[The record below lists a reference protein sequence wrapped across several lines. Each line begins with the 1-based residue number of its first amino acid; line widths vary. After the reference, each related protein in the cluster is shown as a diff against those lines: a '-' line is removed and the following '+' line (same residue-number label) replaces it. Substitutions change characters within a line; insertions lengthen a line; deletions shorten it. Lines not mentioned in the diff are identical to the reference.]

1 MDTSIDASYIE
12 FLDGKTYMMPVS
24 PWFYTNLPGY
34 SKNWLWRGDD
44 LWYDRWNQVWTIRP
58 EYVQIIS
65 WNDFGESHYIGPLND
80 KAYVAF
86 GPEKGK
92 APFNDAVNR
101 PHDGWRRF
109 LPYLIDTYKSG
120 KAAVSEESL
129 VSWYR
134 LSPSRACASGGTK
147 GNTGSQLQA
156 EVPPETL
163 AQDRVSFS
171 AMLTSP
177 ADIELQIGGETTSNF
192 EWISTPPGGV
202 GIYHGSV
209 PFWGRTGTVSIRLLR
224 NDKVF
229 TRLDGPAISSTC
241 PHGLTNWNPWVGTA
255 IASTSIQPKAP
266 PLSLE
271 EQVCVKGFG
280 DEAHNRL
287 CLFTGMYHY
296 CPLGPCTCQLL
307 GEPLPEDK
315 MPEPTHGPGY
325 PNPGLDCT
333 FLGLCSFGCN
343 NGACPETTCSRDES
357 LKDKCVIP
365 PEEPLPDDSGHGYL
379 WIGEEIWDKTQ
390 PRISCVPPCTL
401 VLPPWPSMTSTIDF
415 PRITV
420 TRDTWV
426 STITR
431 PPITVTKWALSTVV
445 VTTPVPASTTT
456 DGIILIFPPILSST
470 KTWPPITATLS
481 CPPGTDNTGGS
492 SGGEDEPEDEEKD
505 EDDEE
510 DEDED
515 GVCIFVPETGNGAG
529 SGGNNGGGSG
539 GDGNNGG
546 DGGGGGGG
554 DGGDG
559 GSGGGDGDGGGDG
572 GASPPSTPEPA
583 RPSPS
588 TNTRKC
594 YNSGHK
600 TDRASLVGI
609 IERFCKPLDGTTLKA
624 GSMVEQSLRDT
635 ESAAEG
641 RRTYVVLAIEA
652 KSGCEWNVAQTEC
665 ERYLKVLVDSCNCE
679 GAGSVKRGGT
689 AENNCLKW
697 RLDPNYGGWGL
708 VHE

>member
-1 MDTSIDASYIE
+1 MEALLIFAFILFFSGMARGRAVFAHFMVSNTEFYTASDFEYEISLAQEAHIDAFVLNIAYGEKTNDVSLPPMFDAASRRGFKLLFSFDYAGQGPWPQDAVIDLLEEYASRPVYFLHGSQPLVSTFEGPSSYADWPEIKKRTNCFFIPSWSSWGARRALRPGVADGLFSWAAWPEGPNPMDTSIDASYIE

-92 APFNDAVNR
+92 APFNYAVNR

-120 KAAVSEESL
+120 KATVSEESL

-224 NDKVF
+224 NGQAF
-229 TRLDGPAISSTC
+229 TRLDGPAILSTC

-287 CLFTGMYHY
+287 CLFTCMYHY

-343 NGACPETTCSRDES
+343 NGACPESTCSRDES

-379 WIGEEIWDKTQ
+379 WIGEEIWDMPQ

-415 PRITV
+415 PRIMV

-470 KTWPPITATLS
+470 KTWPPITVS
-481 CPPGTDNTGGS
+481 
-492 SGGEDEPEDEEKD
+492 
-505 EDDEE
+505 
-510 DEDED
+510 
-515 GVCIFVPETGNGAG
+515 
-529 SGGNNGGGSG
+529 
-539 GDGNNGG
+539 
-546 DGGGGGGG
+546 
-554 DGGDG
+554 
-559 GSGGGDGDGGGDG
+559 
-572 GASPPSTPEPA
+572 
-583 RPSPS
+583 
-588 TNTRKC
+588 
-594 YNSGHK
+594 NS
-600 TDRASLVGI
+600 
-609 IERFCKPLDGTTLKA
+609 
-624 GSMVEQSLRDT
+624 
-635 ESAAEG
+635 
-641 RRTYVVLAIEA
+641 
-652 KSGCEWNVAQTEC
+652 
-665 ERYLKVLVDSCNCE
+665 
-679 GAGSVKRGGT
+679 
-689 AENNCLKW
+689 
-697 RLDPNYGGWGL
+697 
-708 VHE
+708 